1 MVDPVTLTAIT
12 MASTIAAGGISA
24 IGSNMSAEASA
35 NAFRYKA
42 GIAGLN
48 KTIAEQNAAW
58 ATNAGGIKASNFGLR
73 AAQEIAETKVRQSG
87 SGIDVTSG
95 SSAAVRETQGDV
107 ARFEQGI
114 IRADARHTAYGY
126 EMDAQKATAEGSL
139 DIASAD
145 NARKAG
151 DLSVLSSIIGT
162 AGSVASKWSQ
172 GNTIGIG
179 SGSGSIGTYD
189 PSNYGAA
196 PTWS

>member
-1 MVDPVTLTAIT
+1 MDPGSMTAV
-12 MASTIAAGGISA
+12 S
-24 IGSNMSAEASA
+24 IGSKIAGSVIGAVGADFSAKAQSDSYM
-35 NAFRYKA
+35 FKA
-42 GIAGLN
+42 GIANLN

-58 ATNAGGIKASNFGLR
+58 ATNAGGIKASNFGLK

-87 SGIDVTSG
+87 SGIDITSG

-126 EMDAQKATAEGSL
+126 EMDAQKFAAEGSL
-139 DIASAD
+139 DVASAE

-151 DLSVLSSIIGT
+151 QLGVLSSILGG
-162 AGSVASKWSQ
+162 ASSVADKWSQ

-189 PSNYGAA
+189 SSNYGAA